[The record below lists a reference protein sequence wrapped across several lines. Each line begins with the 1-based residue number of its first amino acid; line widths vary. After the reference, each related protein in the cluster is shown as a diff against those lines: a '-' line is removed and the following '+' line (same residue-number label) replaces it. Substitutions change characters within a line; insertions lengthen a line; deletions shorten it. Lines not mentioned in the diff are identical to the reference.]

1 MCHLVIYS
9 GLLAALFRRFNNCI
23 KGAVRALL
31 ITYLA
36 LLVSRVIIS
45 LVFLCIPGPMI
56 EVKTDKND
64 CPCSHNRRND
74 MLDATMRELVTLVLV
89 FISSM
94 LFNWTL
100 FKFKNIEII
109 LNREQFTS

>member
-1 MCHLVIYS
+1 
-9 GLLAALFRRFNNCI
+9 
-23 KGAVRALL
+23 
-31 ITYLA
+31 
-36 LLVSRVIIS
+36 
-45 LVFLCIPGPMI
+45 
-56 EVKTDKND
+56 
-64 CPCSHNRRND
+64 